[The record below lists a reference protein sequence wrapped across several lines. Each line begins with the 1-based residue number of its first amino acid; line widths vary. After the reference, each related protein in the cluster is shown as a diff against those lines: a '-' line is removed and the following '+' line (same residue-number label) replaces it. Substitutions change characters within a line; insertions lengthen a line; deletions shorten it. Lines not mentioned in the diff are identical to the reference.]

1 MTGGMSSS
9 RGQHGHQA
17 TKGIRAKDKRY
28 NKQQRILWN
37 QAGTSAAGDKRGG
50 GQAWRGTSV
59 AATSVEATSTV
70 RDKRGGNRGVDSDGA
85 ETEVGS
91 CQISQRRCVRSPSKP

>member
-1 MTGGMSSS
+1 MRINGTSSS
-9 RGQHGHQA
+9 RGYYG
-17 TKGIRAKDKRY
+17 TKWGQV
-28 NKQQRILWN
+28 QQ
-37 QAGTSAAGDKRGG
+37 GTSVEGDEHGG

-59 AATSVEATSTV
+59 AATSTV

>member
-1 MTGGMSSS
+1 MRINGTSSS
-9 RGQHGHQA
+9 RGYYG
-17 TKGIRAKDKRY
+17 TKWGQV
-28 NKQQRILWN
+28 QQ
-37 QAGTSAAGDKRGG
+37 GTSVEGDEHGG
-50 GQAWRGTSV
+50 GRAWRGTSV
-59 AATSVEATSTV
+59 AATSTV